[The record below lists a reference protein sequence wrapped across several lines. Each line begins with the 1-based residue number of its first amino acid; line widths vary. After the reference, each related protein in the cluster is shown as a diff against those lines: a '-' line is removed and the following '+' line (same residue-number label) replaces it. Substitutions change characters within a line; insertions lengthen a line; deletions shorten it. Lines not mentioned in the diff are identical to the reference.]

1 MKKKLFVFIVT
12 SLFINLFA
20 VQITIAVESI
30 EDQIQLLNSQIENF
44 EKQNPDIDI
53 EIYLIPSYPGSTY
66 KFYGTFVVTNAK
78 EPTILSLDME
88 WINEFSPFLV
98 SLNQDAEYFDVN
110 NLVPQTVEMVTING
124 EIKAIPYY
132 VETGVLYY
140 RKDLLEKYGYEVP
153 KTWDELITIAKDI
166 SQKEGIEGFVWPG
179 ARYEE
184 LTTFFLEILYSNGG
198 KIFEGDNFVLEQQEN
213 KEKALESLKILNN
226 IISEEIS
233 PKGITTY
240 REEECRN
247 IFQSGEA
254 VFMRNLSY
262 AWHLLNSEGSAVNG
276 KVGIAPIPKT
286 DFSNQHVFV
295 LEGKGLAINPNASD
309 EEREA
314 AKKFIK
320 YLTSKENQ
328 IQRLTQ
334 LNFLPTDLEVF
345 NEPTI
350 SEVDPNLLNFRSS
363 LENLVLK
370 PKSPIYTE
378 ISFPIQNNVYDV
390 LTGRINVERALNN
403 IISEIK
409 FLLR

>member
-1 MKKKLFVFIVT
+1 MKKLFVFIVT

-44 EKQNPDIDI
+44 EKQNPDIDV

-98 SLNQDAEYFDVN
+98 NLNQDAEYFDVN

-132 VETGVLYY
+132 VENGFLYY

-198 KIFEGDNFVLEQQEN
+198 KIFEGDNFVLEQPEN

-247 IFQSGEA
+247 IFQNGDA

-262 AWHLLNSEGSAVNG
+262 AWRLLNSEGSGANG

-295 LEGKGLAINPNASD
+295 LKGKALAINPNASD

-334 LNFLPTDLEVF
+334 LNFLPINLEVF

-350 SEVDPNLLNFRSS
+350 SEVDPNLLNFKYS

-390 LTGRINVERALNN
+390 LTGRITVERALNN

>member
-1 MKKKLFVFIVT
+1 MKKLFVFIVT

-44 EKQNPDIDI
+44 EKQNPDIDV

-132 VETGVLYY
+132 VENGFLYY

-198 KIFEGDNFVLEQQEN
+198 KIFEGDNFVLEQPEN

-226 IISEEIS
+226 NISEEIS

-247 IFQSGEA
+247 IFQNGDA

-262 AWHLLNSEGSAVNG
+262 AWRLLNSEGSAVNG

-295 LEGKGLAINPNASD
+295 LKGKALAINPNASD

-334 LNFLPTDLEVF
+334 LNFLPINLEVF

-350 SEVDPNLLNFRSS
+350 SEVDPNLLNFKYS

-390 LTGRINVERALNN
+390 LTGRITVERALNN

>member
-44 EKQNPDIDI
+44 EKQNPDIDV

-98 SLNQDAEYFDVN
+98 SLNQDAEYFDLN
-110 NLVPQTVEMVTING
+110 NLVPQTIEMVTINS

-198 KIFEGDNFVLEQQEN
+198 KIFESDNFVLEQQEN

-286 DFSNQHVFV
+286 EFTNQHVFV
-295 LEGKGLAINPNASD
+295 LKGKALAINPNASD

-320 YLTSKENQ
+320 YLISKENQ

-345 NEPTI
+345 NEPII
-350 SEVDPNLLNFRSS
+350 SEVDPNLLDFRSS

-390 LTGRINVERALNN
+390 LTGRITVERALNS

>member
-44 EKQNPDIDI
+44 EKQNPDIDV

-98 SLNQDAEYFDVN
+98 SLNQDAEYFDLN
-110 NLVPQTVEMVTING
+110 NLVPQTIEMVTINS

-286 DFSNQHVFV
+286 EFTNQHVFV
-295 LEGKGLAINPNASD
+295 LKGKALAINPNASD

-320 YLTSKENQ
+320 YLISKENQ

-345 NEPTI
+345 NEPII
-350 SEVDPNLLNFRSS
+350 SEVDPNLLDFRSS

-390 LTGRINVERALNN
+390 LTGRITVERALNS

>member
-20 VQITIAVESI
+20 VQINIAVESI
-30 EDQIQLLNSQIENF
+30 EDQIELLNSQIENF
-44 EKQNPDIDI
+44 EKQNPDIDV
-53 EIYLIPSYPGSTY
+53 EVYLIPSYPGSTY

-98 SLNQDAEYFDVN
+98 SLNQETEYFDVN
-110 NLVPQTVEMVTING
+110 NLIPQTVEMVTING
-124 EIKAIPYY
+124 DIKAIPYY

-184 LTTFFLEILYSNGG
+184 LTTFFLEIFYSHGG
-198 KIFEGDNFVLEQQEN
+198 KIFEGDNFVLEQAEN
-213 KEKALESLKILNN
+213 KDKALESLKLLNN

-233 PKGITTY
+233 PKGVTTY

-247 IFQSGEA
+247 IFQNGDA

-262 AWHLLNSEGSAVNG
+262 AWHLLNSEGSNING

-286 DFSNQHVFV
+286 DLISQQLFV
-295 LEGKGLAINPNASD
+295 LEGKALAINPNASD

-320 YLTSKENQ
+320 YLTSKESQ
-328 IQRLTQ
+328 IQRLIQ
-334 LNFLPTDLEVF
+334 LNFLPTNLEVF
-345 NEPTI
+345 NDPTI

-370 PKSPIYTE
+370 PKAPIYPE

-390 LTGRINVERALNN
+390 LTGRISVERALNN
-403 IISEIK
+403 MIAEIE

>member
-1 MKKKLFVFIVT
+1 MKKLFVFIVT

-44 EKQNPDIDI
+44 EKQNPDIDV

-98 SLNQDAEYFDVN
+98 NLNQDAEYFDVN

-132 VETGVLYY
+132 VENGFLYY

-198 KIFEGDNFVLEQQEN
+198 KIFEGDNFVLEQPEN

-247 IFQSGEA
+247 IFQNGDA

-262 AWHLLNSEGSAVNG
+262 AWRLLNSEDSGVNG

-295 LEGKGLAINPNASD
+295 LKGKALAINPNASD

-334 LNFLPTDLEVF
+334 LNFLPINLEVF

-350 SEVDPNLLNFRSS
+350 SEVDPNLLNFKYS

-390 LTGRINVERALNN
+390 LTGRITVERALNN

>member
-20 VQITIAVESI
+20 VQINIAVESI

-44 EKQNPDIDI
+44 EKQNPDIDV
-53 EIYLIPSYPGSTY
+53 EIYSIPSYPGSTY

-98 SLNQDAEYFDVN
+98 SLNQDPEFFSVN
-110 NLVPQTVEMVTING
+110 NLIPQTLEMVTING

-153 KTWDELITIAKDI
+153 RTWDELIAIANDI
-166 SQKEGIEGFVWPG
+166 SQKEGIEGFIWPG

-184 LTTFFLEILYSNGG
+184 LTTFFFEILYSYGG
-198 KIFEGDNFVLEQQEN
+198 KIFEGNEFVLEQTGN
-213 KEKALESLKILNN
+213 KEKALQSLNLLNN

-233 PKGITTY
+233 PKGVTTY

-247 IFQSGEA
+247 IFQNGDA

-276 KVGIAPIPKT
+276 KVGVAPIPKT
-286 DFSNQHVFV
+286 EFTNQHVFV
-295 LEGKGLAINPNASD
+295 LEGKALAINPNASD
-309 EEREA
+309 EEKEA

-320 YLTSKENQ
+320 YLVSQENQ
-328 IQRLTQ
+328 LQRLIQ
-334 LNFLPTDLEVF
+334 LNFLPTNLEVF

-390 LTGRINVERALNN
+390 LTGRISVERALNN
-403 IISEIK
+403 IISEVE

>member
-20 VQITIAVESI
+20 VQINIAVESI
-30 EDQIQLLNSQIENF
+30 EDQIELLNSQIENF
-44 EKQNPDIDI
+44 EKQNPDIDV
-53 EIYLIPSYPGSTY
+53 EVYLIPSYPGSTY

-98 SLNQDAEYFDVN
+98 SLNQETEYFDVN
-110 NLVPQTVEMVTING
+110 NLIPQTVEMVTING
-124 EIKAIPYY
+124 DIKAIPYY

-184 LTTFFLEILYSNGG
+184 LTTFFLEIFYSHGG
-198 KIFEGDNFVLEQQEN
+198 KIFEGDNFVLEQAEN
-213 KEKALESLKILNN
+213 KDKALESLKLLNN

-233 PKGITTY
+233 PKGVTTY

-247 IFQSGEA
+247 IFQNGDA

-262 AWHLLNSEGSAVNG
+262 AWHLLNSEGSNING

-286 DFSNQHVFV
+286 DLISQQLFV
-295 LEGKGLAINPNASD
+295 LEGKALAINPNASD

-320 YLTSKENQ
+320 YLTSKESQ
-328 IQRLTQ
+328 IQRLIQ
-334 LNFLPTDLEVF
+334 LNFLPTNLEVF
-345 NEPTI
+345 NDPTI

-370 PKSPIYTE
+370 PKAPIYTE

-390 LTGRINVERALNN
+390 LTGRISVERALNN
-403 IISEIK
+403 MIAEIE

>member
-44 EKQNPDIDI
+44 EKQNPDIDV

-110 NLVPQTVEMVTING
+110 NLVPQTIEMVTINS

-166 SQKEGIEGFVWPG
+166 SQKEGIEGLVWPG

-286 DFSNQHVFV
+286 EFTNQHVFV
-295 LEGKGLAINPNASD
+295 LEGKALAINPNASD

-320 YLTSKENQ
+320 YLISKENQ

-350 SEVDPNLLNFRSS
+350 SEVDPNLLNFKYS